1 MTRTDDALDR
11 AITLEE
17 RELLRRIGDDST
29 HVDQVLSLFQGRSG
43 WVSAVL
49 LAAQAMM
56 FVAGLLLG
64 WRFFQAEDALT
75 ALHWGLP
82 AAVLLI
88 MSLMLKLAL
97 WPTMQANR
105 VLLALK
111 RLELLTARRG
121 AL

>member
-1 MTRTDDALDR
+1 MTRTDDILDR

-17 RELLRRIGDDST
+17 RDLLRRIGDDTT
-29 HVDQVLSLFQGRSG
+29 HVDQVLSLFQGRAG

-49 LAAQAMM
+49 LAAQAVM
-56 FVAGLLLG
+56 FVAGLLMG
-64 WRFFQAEDALT
+64 WRFFQADDAVA

-82 AAVLLI
+82 AAVLLV

-105 VLLALK
+105 VLLSLK
-111 RLELLTARRG
+111 RLELLTVQKG
-121 AL
+121 AV

>member
-1 MTRTDDALDR
+1 MIRTDDLLDH

-17 RELLRRIGDDST
+17 RELLRRIGDDTT
-29 HVDQVLSLFQGRSG
+29 HVDQVLSLFEGRSG

-49 LAAQAMM
+49 LAAQAVM
-56 FVAGLLLG
+56 FVAGLLTG
-64 WRFFQAEDALT
+64 WRFFQADDALS

-82 AAVLLI
+82 AVVLLI

-97 WPTMQANR
+97 WPAMHANR

-111 RLELLTARRG
+111 RLELMTAQKG
-121 AL
+121 AI